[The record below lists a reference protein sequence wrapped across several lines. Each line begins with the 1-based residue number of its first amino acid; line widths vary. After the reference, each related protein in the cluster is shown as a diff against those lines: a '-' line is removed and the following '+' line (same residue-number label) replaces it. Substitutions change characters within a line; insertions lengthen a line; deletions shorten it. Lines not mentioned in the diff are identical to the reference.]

1 MSRGVVMHGF
11 LAALWLFLQQ
21 GGVTSLIT
29 GLVLSFLLLMVLRDL
44 LGVRDYV
51 RRVLGFFV
59 FCAVF
64 IRELVLANL
73 VLARAVLFRPLRE
86 IRADFV
92 TVPVAGLSPLEVYL
106 LAQCITLTPG
116 TTTVEVAEDGSELL
130 IHAFDAADPQA
141 VRDGI
146 ERTLKKTILGF
157 TR

>member
-1 MSRGVVMHGF
+1 MIRGLAIHAIT
-11 LAALWLFLQQ
+11 AALWLFLQQ
-21 GGVTSLIT
+21 GGVTSLLT
-29 GLVLSFLLLMVLRDL
+29 GIFFGFVLLAVLRDL

-51 RRVLGFFV
+51 RRVLGFFI

-64 IRELVLANL
+64 VRELILANL
-73 VLARAVLFRPLRE
+73 ILARAVVFRPLRE
-86 IRADFV
+86 IKADFV
-92 TVPVAGLSPLEVYL
+92 TLPVAGLSPLEIYL

-116 TTTVEVAEDGSELL
+116 TTTVEVAPDGSELL

-146 ERTLKKTILGF
+146 DRTLRRAILGF